1 MATPIADQLHHKLL
15 GQDFTGT
22 DTAWPQ
28 EQLKALAELYAETE
42 QAIAV
47 LSDMQAN
54 RSYICYG
61 GIAATL
67 GISCPVQHKTIDSIW
82 EEEIFSGTHPDD
94 LQNKYFLELQFFN
107 TVKQLPQAQRH
118 GLFAIHPLRIRNRNN
133 QYGTILHRIF
143 YPRTST
149 PEELRFALC
158 LYTFP
163 SYQALPP
170 RNGCIVNPV
179 TGALIPADHNR
190 SRNILSRREK
200 EILSWIDKGKMSKE
214 IADLLSISIHTVNR
228 HRQNILEKL
237 HVSNAM
243 EACRMARMMGVL

>member
-107 TVKQLPQAQRH
+107 TVKQLPRH
-118 GLFAIHPLRIRNRNN
+118 NVTDFLPYIPCEYATAITNMSPYCTVFFIRV
-133 QYGTILHRIF
+133 LPHRKNF
-143 YPRTST
+143 G
-149 PEELRFALC
+149 LRFASI
-158 LYTFP
+158 P
-163 SYQALPP
+163 SPP
-170 RNGCIVNPV
+170 TRPFRPV
-179 TGALIPADHNR
+179 TG
-190 SRNILSRREK
+190 
-200 EILSWIDKGKMSKE
+200 
-214 IADLLSISIHTVNR
+214 V
-228 HRQNILEKL
+228 
-237 HVSNAM
+237 
-243 EACRMARMMGVL
+243 